1 MSEIIITTKEELE
14 SCIDRVIKKNLGA
27 HFNSNKNEGDTYLN
41 VTEAAAFLNLA
52 KQTLYGFTSQ
62 SQIPFIKRAKRLLFK
77 KSDLEK
83 WLMEGRCKSISE
95 LENDLKNG
103 KSRVK

>member
-14 SCIDRVIKKNLGA
+14 SCIDRIIKKNLGE
-27 HFNSNKNEGDTYLN
+27 HFNSNKNEGDAYLN
-41 VTEAAAFLNLA
+41 VTDAAAFLNLA

-62 SQIPFIKRAKRLLFK
+62 GQIPFIKRAKRLLFK
-77 KSDLEK
+77 KSDLEN